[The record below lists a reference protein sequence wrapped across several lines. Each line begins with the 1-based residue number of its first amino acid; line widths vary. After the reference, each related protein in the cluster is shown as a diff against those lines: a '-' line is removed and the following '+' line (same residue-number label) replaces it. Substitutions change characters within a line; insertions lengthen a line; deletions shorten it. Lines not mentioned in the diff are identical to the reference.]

1 MTAAAAATTAAA
13 IIACEMIED
22 ETCLAIARAFPDGD
36 HPPVVWIE
44 SALHERPGKLQA
56 ALDELIVRLDEGAA
70 CGETVAVKSVR
81 PGTGPVSERTE
92 LVEIG
97 PSGDLLLGFGYC
109 GGGLKE
115 LVSHHRRLVFP
126 RSDDCISLFLDGGCD
141 RGKATRDA
149 HSYYLTK
156 GWFCHQSSMTDSFD
170 DWVKRY
176 GPERAA
182 QLRGLMFANYKRI
195 SLIDTGAYPV
205 EEWLEH
211 SEARADEL
219 ELEHEVVPGS
229 VELLAR
235 LFAGNWDTDDIV
247 VLEPG
252 QPIGIGYLFNMS
264 E

>member
-1 MTAAAAATTAAA
+1 MSVAA

-22 ETCLAIARAFPDGD
+22 ETLLALELAFPQGD
-36 HPPVVWIE
+36 HPPLVWVE
-44 SALHERPGKLQA
+44 SALHERPAKLQA
-56 ALDELIVRLDEGAA
+56 ALQTIIDMIDEGARA
-70 CGETVAVKSVR
+70 GEAVMVPSALVDAD
-81 PGTGPVSERTE
+81 PASEASGTHE
-92 LVEIG
+92 LVRVEAD
-97 PSGDLLLGFGYC
+97 GDIVLGFGYC

-115 LVSHHRRLVFP
+115 LVSHERRLIFP
-126 RSDDCISLFLDGGCD
+126 RADDCISLFLDGGCD

-205 EEWLEH
+205 DEWLGH

-219 ELEHEVVPGS
+219 ELAHEVVPGS
-229 VELLAR
+229 VDLLAR
-235 LFAGNWDTDDIV
+235 LFAGDWDTTDIV